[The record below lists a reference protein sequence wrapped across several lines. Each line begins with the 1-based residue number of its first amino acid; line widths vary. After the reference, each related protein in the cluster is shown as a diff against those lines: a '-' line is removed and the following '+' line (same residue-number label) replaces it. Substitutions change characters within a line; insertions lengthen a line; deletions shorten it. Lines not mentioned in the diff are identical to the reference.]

1 MSPAGG
7 WDFVNLHWMCGAM
20 QTGAI
25 EVNQA
30 QARIVRLL
38 MPDMAQA
45 QDGFQPVPDAP
56 GFGWTPD
63 EDALARC
70 RLS

>member
-1 MSPAGG
+1 M
-7 WDFVNLHWMCGAM
+7 NLHWMRGAM

-25 EVNQA
+25 EVNRA